1 MKSEKNKLW
10 ELYGKDCNTLWIE
23 YKRSVNTSPSKEY
36 LADKVALK
44 EQLDIDLARTRTRIS

>member
-1 MKSEKNKLW
+1 MKSEKHKLW
-10 ELYGKDCNTLWIE
+10 EQYGEDCNTLWIE

-44 EQLDIDLARTRTRIS
+44 EQLDIDLARIS